1 MIEFVPPTSEVV
13 AQAAVRD
20 EDTTTA
26 EQPEM
31 VVPLERKATV
41 PVGVGGPTGVIVAV
55 SVTG

>member
-1 MIEFVPPTSEVV
+1 VIESVPPISEVV
-13 AQAAVRD
+13 MQAEVRD
-20 EDTTTA
+20 EVTATA